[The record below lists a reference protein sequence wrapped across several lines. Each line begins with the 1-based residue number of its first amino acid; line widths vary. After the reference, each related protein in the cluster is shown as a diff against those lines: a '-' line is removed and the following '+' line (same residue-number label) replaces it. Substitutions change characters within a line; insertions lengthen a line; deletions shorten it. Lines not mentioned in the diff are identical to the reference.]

1 MAMKPGLVSITFR
14 GLTPQQ
20 IINGAVDAGVE
31 GIEWGGDVH
40 VPHGELATA
49 REVAERT
56 RDAGLAVS
64 SYGSYYRFNESDVQF
79 SHVLATAVAL
89 GAPVIRV
96 WAGRQGSADADAAEW
111 SRIIEASRRVGDEA
125 ADAGIRVGFEFHG
138 GTLTDTNESAVRLL
152 KAIDHPNVGTFWQPP
167 NGKPV
172 EYALEGLDA
181 VLPWL
186 QYLHCFHWRGPQR
199 ERRPLSEG
207 ADRWMEYLDHAS
219 RAIGGPEPRWVLLE
233 FVQDDSLES
242 LSRDAAELRRLL
254 G

>member
-111 SRIIEASRRVGDEA
+111 PRII
-125 ADAGIRVGFEFHG
+125 
-138 GTLTDTNESAVRLL
+138 
-152 KAIDHPNVGTFWQPP
+152 
-167 NGKPV
+167 
-172 EYALEGLDA
+172 
-181 VLPWL
+181 
-186 QYLHCFHWRGPQR
+186 
-199 ERRPLSEG
+199 
-207 ADRWMEYLDHAS
+207 
-219 RAIGGPEPRWVLLE
+219 
-233 FVQDDSLES
+233 
-242 LSRDAAELRRLL
+242 
-254 G
+254 